1 MSSSISGNN
10 LFMFMLYM
18 NMNSM
23 NQDSGDNR
31 MPPPRPPL
39 DESYGQGALQ
49 HPHPPPPRPPLH
61 DLFNQDYSDSFC
73 QDSFN
78 SCYDEDEDESCHRP
92 PHPFFSGGHGM
103 RPFDDDGGKADN
115 YSFDITGD
123 PHFSVN
129 GSVDGE
135 GINTN
140 FDNQDVGTRTQMK
153 ADGYQ
158 LDTTTEKWGGN
169 ENTAVVKQASVT
181 TGYGRDSDKVTVDA
195 DGNLSINGK
204 RKSLE
209 EGKSLDLNHT
219 SSIYRNTDGSYKV
232 NSQSGNGSVST
243 TLKPVKNEKGNYM
256 DIHVDANNVRSNGF
270 VEKEAEKKTGK

>member
-1 MSSSISGNN
+1 MSHMISGNN
-10 LFMFMLYM
+10 MFMFLLYM

-23 NQDSGDNR
+23 NQDSEGTNTNGIR
-31 MPPPRPPL
+31 HPHPPPPP
-39 DESYGQGALQ
+39 
-49 HPHPPPPRPPLH
+49 PPPPRPPLC
-61 DLFNQDYSDSFC
+61 DLSNLLC
-73 QDSFN
+73 QDSF
-78 SCYDEDEDESCHRP
+78 SATEDYEEEEESCQRP
-92 PHPFFSGGHGM
+92 PHPFFHGGHGM
-103 RPFDDDGGKADN
+103 PPLDDDGGKADN
-115 YSFDITGD
+115 YRFDITGD

-129 GSVDGE
+129 GSIDGE
-135 GINTN
+135 QINTN
-140 FDNQDVGTRTQMK
+140 FDNQDIGTRTQMK

-181 TGYGRDSDKVTVDA
+181 TGYGRDSDRVTVDA

-204 RKSLE
+204 RTSLDA
-209 EGKSLDLNHT
+209 GKSLDLNHT
-219 SSIYRNTDGSYKV
+219 SSVYRNTDGSYRV

-243 TLKPVKNEKGNYM
+243 TLKSVNNEKGNYM